1 MAAIGSGSITA
12 FFLFDVAETI
22 DLQAA
27 RRLLTGAAPTQV
39 ASRAPLPSYLQ
50 YTHPPLAIDGAAID
64 RRYVGELLVR
74 FKMFDYGV
82 ISVAL
87 AGAVPATWER
97 LLVDGLRWHD
107 DAGLLEEAEGACRAL
122 IDRVRPALTQPRTH
136 FLSEDYAVFAVAA
149 DAEATTAEGLLAT
162 HGAEIAQLLRGEREP
177 LSAQERE
184 EVLRHRLS
192 YLAGDLVVV
201 TWSAAFI
208 SDTEANIPAT
218 QDILE
223 FANSQLLQFRYYDR
237 LLDDELARIYAHLQK
252 PRWGHSWFG
261 RRYTRAAR
269 QVHALFI
276 DVNELTDRT
285 ENALKIA
292 GDVFTARLYT
302 LTAARLGLD
311 HWKGNVREKLKT
323 LDDIYRFAVEQTAM
337 TRGELLE
344 LMIVAIL
351 MLELVLFFAGIMR

>member
-1 MAAIGSGSITA
+1 MAAIGAGSITA

-27 RRLLTGAAPTQV
+27 QRLLTGAAPTHV
-39 ASRAPLPSYLQ
+39 ASRAPLPSYIQ
-50 YTHPPLAIDGAAID
+50 YAHPPLAIDGAAVD
-64 RRYVGELLVR
+64 RRYVGELAMR

-87 AGAVPATWER
+87 SGAVPDTWER
-97 LLVDGLRWHD
+97 LLVEGLRWHD
-107 DAGLLEEAEGACRAL
+107 DAGLLMEAERSCRSL
-122 IDRVRPALTQPRTH
+122 IDRIGPALMQPRAQ

-149 DAEATTAEGLLAT
+149 DGEAAEGLLAA

-177 LSAQERE
+177 LSTQERE

-192 YLAGDLVVV
+192 YLAGDLVVA

-208 SDTEANIPAT
+208 YDTEANVPAT

-237 LLDDELARIYAHLQK
+237 LLDDELARIYADLQQ

-311 HWKGNVREKLKT
+311 HWKGNVQEKLKT

-351 MLELVLFFAGIMR
+351 VLELVLFFAGIMR